1 MTALAH
7 WLTPELT
14 RTAAMTIL
22 HFVWQGAALAAIAAV
37 AMALFRSASARYNIA
52 VALLVCMVAAPAI
65 TFYVL
70 HQEHVARALLFRNIS
85 QTTVHGDA
93 VTITVAQDLVDR
105 AAALQQTVVPASADY
120 LPLLVEAWLIGVLL
134 LSLRPAAGFFALR
147 RIRRQH
153 AKAVS
158 ARLSERCLALQ
169 DRLGITRI
177 IRFCECVTLEAP
189 AVVGWLC
196 PVVYLPL
203 SAITGLSAAQLDAVI
218 AHELAHIKRLD
229 AFVNLFQI
237 AAETLLFY
245 HPAVW
250 WLSKRIRTERENCCD
265 DVAVAVCGDPT
276 SYARAL
282 ANMAEWQAA
291 PVMAMAVHSHP
302 LATRVARI
310 LGASKLGGNFGNGS
324 LAASVLCL
332 TASLIAG
339 HALLGASPA
348 APSPQASATS
358 AAPALVA
365 TPALPVLPASARAQA
380 QAVVAPVADAET
392 DPSAIVITAPAIATP
407 ITAAPAALAP
417 LAFLPTLPVVAD
429 DASQSTQQNSSDDH
443 VAPAPQ
449 ASSSYIDGLK
459 AAGLDHLSIEQLI
472 ALKTQHVTPE
482 YVRELY
488 AQGLHPSVDEI
499 IAMKVQSVGPE
510 YIKDMRDLGIDAD
523 VNTAIAMKVQ
533 NISAEYVK
541 IMKNLGLRA
550 DAEAAIAMK
559 VQGVTPQYVESLR
572 DLQLKLDVEDIVAL
586 KIQGVT
592 AEQAREL
599 KNLGLQLDG
608 SDLIALKIQG
618 VTPAYVRD
626 IAALGLKL
634 DSEKLVAMKIQG
646 VTPEYLKA
654 MKAAGLQLSVDDL
667 IAAKIQGITPEF
679 VERARSHG
687 FKNLD
692 LSKLMA
698 LQHSGVLD

>member
-14 RTAAMTIL
+14 RIAAMTIL
-22 HFVWQGAALAAIAAV
+22 HSVWQGAALAAIAAV
-37 AMALFRSASARYNIA
+37 AMVLFRSASTRYNIA
-52 VALLVCMVAAPAI
+52 VALLVCMVAAPAV

-70 HQEHVARALLFRNIS
+70 HQEQGAQSLRFRSIS
-85 QTTVHGDA
+85 QATVSGDA
-93 VTITVAQDLVDR
+93 VTITVAQDLVER
-105 AAALQQTVVPASADY
+105 AAALQPTVVPASTDY

-169 DRLGITRI
+169 DRLGIARV

-189 AVVGWLC
+189 AVIGWLC

-218 AHELAHIKRLD
+218 AHELAHIKRFD

-265 DVAVAVCGDPT
+265 DVAVAVCGDPA
-276 SYARAL
+276 SYAQAL

-291 PVMAMAVHSHP
+291 PVMAMALNSHP
-302 LATRVARI
+302 LAARVARI
-310 LGASKLGGNFGNGS
+310 LGVTKLRGSFGNGS

-332 TASLIAG
+332 TASLVAG
-339 HALLGASPA
+339 HALLSASHA
-348 APSPQASATS
+348 APVPQASTTS
-358 AAPALVA
+358 AAPAVA
-365 TPALPVLPASARAQA
+365 ATSAPASASASASAQVPRGVVA
-380 QAVVAPVADAET
+380 APGQIVVAPTVVDAET
-392 DPSAIVITAPAIATP
+392 DPNAIVITAPA
-407 ITAAPAALAP
+407 P
-417 LAFLPTLPVVAD
+417 LASLPPLPVVAD
-429 DASQSTQQNSSDDH
+429 DGFQSTKQDSSDDH

-449 ASSSYIDGLK
+449 ASSSYIDGMK
-459 AAGLDHLSIEQLI
+459 AAGLDHLTIDQLI

-482 YVRELY
+482 YVRELH

-499 IAMKVQSVGPE
+499 IAMKVQSIGPE
-510 YIKDMRDLGIDAD
+510 YIKDMHDLGIDAD

-541 IMKNLGLRA
+541 LMKNLGLKA

-586 KIQGVT
+586 KVQGVS

-599 KNLGLQLDG
+599 KNLGLKLDG

-618 VTPAYVRD
+618 VTPVYVRD
-626 IAALGLKL
+626 IEALGLKL
-634 DSEKLVAMKIQG
+634 DSEQLVAMKIQG
-646 VTPEYLKA
+646 VTPEYVKA

-679 VERARSHG
+679 VERVRSHG
-687 FKNLD
+687 FKDLD
-692 LSKLMA
+692 LSKLLA
-698 LQHSGVLD
+698 LKNSGVFN

>member
-22 HFVWQGAALAAIAAV
+22 HFVWQGAALAAIAAA
-37 AMALFRSASARYNIA
+37 AMALLRSAAARYNMA

-70 HQEHVARALLFRNIS
+70 HQAQVARALQS
-85 QTTVHGDA
+85 QMVSPVTVNGDA

-120 LPLLVEAWLIGVLL
+120 LPLLVEAWLCGVLL
-134 LSLRPAAGFFALR
+134 LSLRPTAGFFALR

-158 ARLSERCLALQ
+158 ARLNERCLALQ
-169 DRLGITRI
+169 ERLGITRI

-189 AVVGWLC
+189 AVIGWLC

-203 SAITGLSAAQLDAVI
+203 SAITGLSASQLDAVI

-265 DVAVAVCGDPT
+265 DVAVAVCGDPA
-276 SYARAL
+276 SYAQAL

-291 PVMAMAVHSHP
+291 PVMAMAVNRHP
-302 LATRVARI
+302 LAARVARI
-310 LGASKLGGNFGNGS
+310 LGASKLRGNFGNGS
-324 LAASVLCL
+324 LAASVFGL

-339 HALLGASPA
+339 HALLGASHA
-348 APSPQASATS
+348 APAPPASRTS
-358 AAPALVA
+358 AAPVVVA
-365 TPALPVLPASARAQA
+365 TPARPASAHAQT
-380 QAVVAPVADAET
+380 QGVVTPVADAQT
-392 DPSAIVITAPAIATP
+392 APSATITTAPATRIPNATAP
-407 ITAAPAALAP
+407 AAPAALA
-417 LAFLPTLPVVAD
+417 LLPTLPVAAD
-429 DASQSTQQNSSDDH
+429 DAAESTQQNSSDDRM
-443 VAPAPQ
+443 APAPP

-459 AAGLDHLSIEQLI
+459 AAGLDHLSIDQLI

-482 YVRELY
+482 YVRELH

-541 IMKNLGLRA
+541 VMKNLGLKA

-559 VQGVTPQYVESLR
+559 VQGVTPQYVEALR
-572 DLQLKLDVEDIVAL
+572 DLQLKLDVENIVAL
-586 KIQGVT
+586 KVQGVT

-599 KNLGLQLDG
+599 KDLGLQLDG

-626 IAALGLKL
+626 IEALGLKL

-646 VTPEYLKA
+646 VTPEYVKA

-692 LSKLMA
+692 LAKLMA
-698 LQHSGVLD
+698 LKHSGVLD

>member
-1 MTALAH
+1 MTAIAH

-14 RTAAMTIL
+14 HTAAMTIL
-22 HFVWQGAALAAIAAV
+22 HFVWQGAALAAVAAA

-52 VALLVCMVAAPAI
+52 VTVLVCMVAAPAV

-70 HQEHVARALLFRNIS
+70 HQEQAARSLRFRNIS
-85 QTTVHGDA
+85 QTTVSGDA
-93 VTITVAQDLVDR
+93 VTITVAQDLVER
-105 AAALQQTVVPASADY
+105 AAALQQTVVPVSTDY

-169 DRLGITRI
+169 DRLGITRV

-189 AVVGWLC
+189 AVIGWLC

-218 AHELAHIKRLD
+218 AHELAHIKRFD

-237 AAETLLFY
+237 GAETLLFY

-265 DVAVAVCGDPT
+265 DVAVAVCGDPA
-276 SYARAL
+276 SYAQAL

-291 PVMAMAVHSHP
+291 PVMAMAVNSHP
-302 LATRVARI
+302 LAARVARI
-310 LGASKLGGNFGNGS
+310 LGVTKLRGSFGNGS

-332 TASLIAG
+332 TASLVAG
-339 HALLGASPA
+339 HALLGASHA
-348 APSPQASATS
+348 APAPQDTATSASPVVAATSATS
-358 AAPALVA
+358 P
-365 TPALPVLPASARAQA
+365 PASASVQA
-380 QAVVAPVADAET
+380 PRAVVAAPGQVVIAPVVVDAET
-392 DPSAIVITAPAIATP
+392 DPNAIVITAPA
-407 ITAAPAALAP
+407 P
-417 LAFLPTLPVVAD
+417 LASLPPLSVVAD
-429 DASQSTQQNSSDDH
+429 DGFQSTKQDSSDDH

-449 ASSSYIDGLK
+449 ASSSYIDGIK
-459 AAGLDHLSIEQLI
+459 AAGLDHLSIDQLI

-482 YVRELY
+482 YVRELH

-499 IAMKVQSVGPE
+499 IAMRAQSVGPE
-510 YIKDMRDLGIDAD
+510 YIKDMRELGIDAD

-541 IMKNLGLRA
+541 VMKNLGLKA

-559 VQGVTPQYVESLR
+559 VQGVTPQYVEALR

-586 KIQGVT
+586 KVQGVT
-592 AEQAREL
+592 PEQAREL

-626 IAALGLKL
+626 IEALGLKL
-634 DSEKLVAMKIQG
+634 DSEQLVAMKIQG
-646 VTPEYLKA
+646 VTPEYIKA

-667 IAAKIQGITPEF
+667 IAARIQGITPEF
-679 VERARSHG
+679 VEKARSHG
-687 FKNLD
+687 FKDLD

-698 LQHSGVLD
+698 LKHSGVLD

>member
-22 HFVWQGAALAAIAAV
+22 HFVWQGAALAAVAAV

-65 TFYVL
+65 TFCVL
-70 HQEHVARALLFRNIS
+70 HQEQVARALRLRNIS
-85 QTTVHGDA
+85 QTTVTGGVA
-93 VTITVAQDLVDR
+93 TITVAQELVDR
-105 AAALQQTVVPASADY
+105 ATALQQTVGPASADY

-153 AKAVS
+153 AKAVG

-169 DRLGITRI
+169 DRLGITRV

-189 AVVGWLC
+189 AVIGWLC

-218 AHELAHIKRLD
+218 AHELAHIKRFD
-229 AFVNLFQI
+229 AFVNLFQM

-250 WLSKRIRTERENCCD
+250 WLSKRIRAERENCCD
-265 DVAVAVCGDPT
+265 DVAVAVCGDPA
-276 SYARAL
+276 SYAQAL

-302 LATRVARI
+302 LAARVARI
-310 LGASKLGGNFGNGS
+310 LGASKLRGNFGNGS

-339 HALLGASPA
+339 HALLGASRA
-348 APSPQASATS
+348 APAPQASATG
-358 AAPALVA
+358 PALLA
-365 TPALPVLPASARAQA
+365 TPVLHASPRAQA
-380 QAVVAPVADAET
+380 QAGLAPAADAESG
-392 DPSAIVITAPAIATP
+392 PSAIVITAPGLATP
-407 ITAAPAALAP
+407 NTAAPAARLAP
-417 LAFLPTLPVVAD
+417 LALLPTLPVVAD
-429 DASQSTQQNSSDDH
+429 EASQSTPQNSSDDH

-449 ASSSYIDGLK
+449 TSSSYIDGLK
-459 AAGLDHLSIEQLI
+459 AAGLDHLSIDQLI

-488 AQGLHPSVDEI
+488 AEGLHPSVDEI

-510 YIKDMRDLGIDAD
+510 YIKDMRDLGIAAD

-541 IMKNLGLRA
+541 VMKNLGLKA

-572 DLQLKLDVEDIVAL
+572 DLQLQLDVEDIVAL

-646 VTPEYLKA
+646 VTPEYVKA
-654 MKAAGLQLSVDDL
+654 MKAAGLQLSVDDV

-687 FKNLD
+687 FQNLD
-692 LSKLMA
+692 LSRLLA

>member
-52 VALLVCMVAAPAI
+52 VVLLVCMVAVPAF

-70 HQEHVARALLFRNIS
+70 HQEQAARSLRFS
-85 QTTVHGDA
+85 ETTANGDT
-93 VTITVAQDLVDR
+93 VTITVAQDLIER
-105 AAALQQTVVPASADY
+105 AVALQPTVVSASTDY

-169 DRLGITRI
+169 DRLGITRV

-189 AVVGWLC
+189 AVIGWLC

-218 AHELAHIKRLD
+218 AHELAHIKRFD

-265 DVAVAVCGDPT
+265 DVAVAVCGDPA
-276 SYARAL
+276 SYAQAL

-291 PVMAMAVHSHP
+291 PVMAMAVNSHP
-302 LATRVARI
+302 LAARVARI
-310 LGASKLGGNFGNGS
+310 LGVTKLRGSFGNGS

-332 TASLIAG
+332 TASLVAG
-339 HALLGASPA
+339 HALLGASHA
-348 APSPQASATS
+348 APAPQASATS
-358 AAPALVA
+358 AAPAVA
-365 TPALPVLPASARAQA
+365 ATFAASAPASISVKAPRAA
-380 QAVVAPVADAET
+380 VTAPGQAVVASVVVDAET
-392 DPSAIVITAPAIATP
+392 DPNAIVITAPA
-407 ITAAPAALAP
+407 P
-417 LAFLPTLPVVAD
+417 LASLPPLPVVAD
-429 DASQSTQQNSSDDH
+429 DGFQSTKQDSSDDH
-443 VAPAPQ
+443 VAPSPQ
-449 ASSSYIDGLK
+449 ASASYIDGMK
-459 AAGLDHLSIEQLI
+459 ASGLDHLTIDQLV

-482 YVRELY
+482 YVRELH

-499 IAMKVQSVGPE
+499 IAMKVQSIGPE
-510 YIKDMRDLGIDAD
+510 YIKDMHELGIDAD

-541 IMKNLGLRA
+541 LMKNLGLKA

-572 DLQLKLDVEDIVAL
+572 DLQLKLDVEHIVAL
-586 KIQGVT
+586 KVQGVS

-599 KNLGLQLDG
+599 KSLGLKLDG

-626 IAALGLKL
+626 IEALGLKL
-634 DSEKLVAMKIQG
+634 DSEQLVAMKIQG
-646 VTPEYLKA
+646 VTPEYVKA
-654 MKAAGLQLSVDDL
+654 MKGAGLQLTVDDL

-687 FKNLD
+687 FKDLD

-698 LQHSGVLD
+698 LKHSGVLD

>member
-1 MTALAH
+1 MTAIAH

-14 RTAAMTIL
+14 HTAAMTIL
-22 HFVWQGAALAAIAAV
+22 HFVWQGAALAAVAAA

-52 VALLVCMVAAPAI
+52 VTVLVCMVAAPAV

-70 HQEHVARALLFRNIS
+70 HQEQAARSLRFRNIS
-85 QTTVHGDA
+85 QTTVSGDA
-93 VTITVAQDLVDR
+93 VTITVAQDLVER
-105 AAALQQTVVPASADY
+105 AAALQQTVVPVSTDY

-169 DRLGITRI
+169 DRLGITRV

-189 AVVGWLC
+189 AVIGWLC

-218 AHELAHIKRLD
+218 AHELAHIKRFD

-237 AAETLLFY
+237 GAETLLFY

-265 DVAVAVCGDPT
+265 DVAVAVCGDPA
-276 SYARAL
+276 SYAQAL

-291 PVMAMAVHSHP
+291 PVMAMAVNSHP
-302 LATRVARI
+302 LAARVARI
-310 LGASKLGGNFGNGS
+310 LGVTKLRGSFGNGS

-332 TASLIAG
+332 TASLVAG
-339 HALLGASPA
+339 HALLGASHA
-348 APSPQASATS
+348 APAPQDTATSASPVVAAASATS
-358 AAPALVA
+358 P
-365 TPALPVLPASARAQA
+365 PASASVQA
-380 QAVVAPVADAET
+380 PRAVVAAPGQVVIAPVVVDAET
-392 DPSAIVITAPAIATP
+392 DPNAIVITAPA
-407 ITAAPAALAP
+407 P
-417 LAFLPTLPVVAD
+417 LASLPPLSVVAD
-429 DASQSTQQNSSDDH
+429 DGFQSTKQDSSDDH

-449 ASSSYIDGLK
+449 ASSSYIDGMK
-459 AAGLDHLSIEQLI
+459 AAGLDHLSIDQLI

-482 YVRELY
+482 YVRELH

-499 IAMKVQSVGPE
+499 IAMRAQSVGPE
-510 YIKDMRDLGIDAD
+510 YIKDMRELGIDAD

-541 IMKNLGLRA
+541 VMKNLGLKA

-559 VQGVTPQYVESLR
+559 VQGVTPQYVEALR

-586 KIQGVT
+586 KVQGVT
-592 AEQAREL
+592 PEQAREL

-626 IAALGLKL
+626 IEALGLKL
-634 DSEKLVAMKIQG
+634 DSEQLVAMKIQG
-646 VTPEYLKA
+646 VTPEYIKA

-679 VERARSHG
+679 VEKARSHG
-687 FKNLD
+687 FKDLD

-698 LQHSGVLD
+698 LKHSGVLD

>member
-22 HFVWQGAALAAIAAV
+22 HFVWQGAALAAVAAV

-52 VALLVCMVAAPAI
+52 VTLLVCMVAAPAI

-70 HQEHVARALLFRNIS
+70 HQEPAAQARQLRNVS
-85 QTTVHGDA
+85 QTNVNGDA
-93 VTITVAQDLVDR
+93 VTLTVAQDLVER
-105 AAALQQTVVPASADY
+105 ATALQQTAAPASTDY

-169 DRLGITRI
+169 DRLGISRV

-189 AVVGWLC
+189 AVIGWLC

-218 AHELAHIKRLD
+218 AHELAHIKRFD

-265 DVAVAVCGDPT
+265 DVAVAVCGDPA
-276 SYARAL
+276 SYAQAL

-291 PVMAMAVHSHP
+291 PVMAMAVNSHP
-302 LATRVARI
+302 LAARVARI
-310 LGASKLGGNFGNGS
+310 LGATKLRGNFGNGS

-332 TASLIAG
+332 TASLVAG
-339 HALLGASPA
+339 HALLSASNA
-348 APSPQASATS
+348 AQAPQASATS
-358 AAPALVA
+358 AAPTVA
-365 TPALPVLPASARAQA
+365 TTSAASASASASAKAPRAA
-380 QAVVAPVADAET
+380 ATAPSQAVVAPVVVDAET
-392 DPSAIVITAPAIATP
+392 DPNAIVITAPAIA
-407 ITAAPAALAP
+407 P
-417 LAFLPTLPVVAD
+417 LPPLPVVAD
-429 DASQSTQQNSSDDH
+429 AGFQSTQQDSSDDH
-443 VAPAPQ
+443 IAPAPQ
-449 ASSSYIDGLK
+449 ASSSYIDGMK
-459 AAGLDHLSIEQLI
+459 AAGLDHLTIDQLI

-482 YVRELY
+482 YVRELH

-541 IMKNLGLRA
+541 
-550 DAEAAIAMK
+550 
-559 VQGVTPQYVESLR
+559 P
-572 DLQLKLDVEDIVAL
+572 
-586 KIQGVT
+586 
-592 AEQAREL
+592 
-599 KNLGLQLDG
+599 
-608 SDLIALKIQG
+608 
-618 VTPAYVRD
+618 
-626 IAALGLKL
+626 
-634 DSEKLVAMKIQG
+634 
-646 VTPEYLKA
+646 
-654 MKAAGLQLSVDDL
+654 
-667 IAAKIQGITPEF
+667 
-679 VERARSHG
+679 
-687 FKNLD
+687 
-692 LSKLMA
+692 
-698 LQHSGVLD
+698 

>member
-14 RTAAMTIL
+14 RTTAMTIL
-22 HFVWQGAALAAIAAV
+22 HFVWQGAALAAAAAA

-52 VALLVCMVAAPAI
+52 VTLLVCMVAAPAI

-70 HQEHVARALLFRNIS
+70 HQEQVAQSLQFRNIS
-85 QTTVHGDA
+85 QATVNGDV
-93 VTITVAQDLVDR
+93 VTVTVAQDLVER
-105 AAALQQTVVPASADY
+105 AAALEQTAVPASPDY
-120 LPLLVEAWLIGVLL
+120 LPLLVEAWLMGVLL

-147 RIRRQH
+147 RIRRRH

-169 DRLGITRI
+169 DRLGITRV

-189 AVVGWLC
+189 AVIGWLC

-218 AHELAHIKRLD
+218 AHELAHIKRFD

-265 DVAVAVCGDPT
+265 DVAVAVCGDPA
-276 SYARAL
+276 SYAQAL

-291 PVMAMAVHSHP
+291 PVMAMAVNSHP
-302 LATRVARI
+302 LAARVARI
-310 LGASKLGGNFGNGS
+310 LGATKLRGNFGNGS

-339 HALLGASPA
+339 HALLGASHAAA
-348 APSPQASATS
+348 APQAPETSTAPVVAATS
-358 AAPALVA
+358 AASA
-365 TPALPVLPASARAQA
+365 PASPSAKAPARAQA
-380 QAVVAPVADAET
+380 AIASVVVDAET
-392 DPSAIVITAPAIATP
+392 DPNAIVITAPAS
-407 ITAAPAALAP
+407 LAP
-417 LAFLPTLPVVAD
+417 LPPLPVVAD
-429 DASQSTQQNSSDDH
+429 DGFQSTQQDSSDDH
-443 VAPAPQ
+443 VAPSPN
-449 ASSSYIDGLK
+449 ASARSSYIDGLK
-459 AAGLDHLSIEQLI
+459 AAGLDHLSIDQLI

-482 YVRELY
+482 YVRELH

-510 YIKDMRDLGIDAD
+510 YIKDMRELGIDAD

-533 NISAEYVK
+533 NISAEYVQAL
-541 IMKNLGLRA
+541 KNLGLKA

-572 DLQLKLDVEDIVAL
+572 HLQLKLDVENIVAL
-586 KIQGVT
+586 KVQGVS

-626 IAALGLKL
+626 IEALGLKL
-634 DSEKLVAMKIQG
+634 DSEQLVAMKIQG
-646 VTPEYLKA
+646 VAPEYIKA

-698 LQHSGVLD
+698 LKHSGVLD

>member
-7 WLTPELT
+7 WLTPELS

-37 AMALFRSASARYNIA
+37 AMALFRSASARYNLA
-52 VALLVCMVAAPAI
+52 VALLVCMVAAPAT

-70 HQEHVARALLFRNIS
+70 HQEQVARALQFRNIS
-85 QTTVHGDA
+85 ETTVHGAA

-105 AAALQQTVVPASADY
+105 AAALRQTVVPASADY

-134 LSLRPAAGFFALR
+134 LSLRPAAGFLALR

-153 AKAVS
+153 GKAVS

-169 DRLGITRI
+169 DRLGISRV

-189 AVVGWLC
+189 AVIGWLC

-218 AHELAHIKRLD
+218 AHELAHIKRFD

-265 DVAVAVCGDPT
+265 DVAVAVCGDPA
-276 SYARAL
+276 SYAQAL
-282 ANMAEWQAA
+282 ANMAAWQAA
-291 PVMAMAVHSHP
+291 PAMAMAVHSHP
-302 LATRVARI
+302 LAARVARI
-310 LGASKLGGNFGNGS
+310 LGASKLRGNFGNGS

-339 HALLGASPA
+339 HALLGASHA
-348 APSPQASATS
+348 APAPQASATS
-358 AAPALVA
+358 AAPALLA
-365 TPALPVLPASARAQA
+365 TPALPASARAPA

-392 DPSAIVITAPAIATP
+392 DPSPIVITAPTLATAN
-407 ITAAPAALAP
+407 TAAPAALAP
-417 LAFLPTLPVVAD
+417 LALLPTLPVAAD

-459 AAGLDHLSIEQLI
+459 AAGLDHLSIDQLI

-541 IMKNLGLRA
+541 VMKNLGLKA

-634 DSEKLVAMKIQG
+634 DSEKLLAMKIQG
-646 VTPEYLKA
+646 VTPEYVKA

>member
-52 VALLVCMVAAPAI
+52 VALLICMVASPVM

-70 HQEHVARALLFRNIS
+70 HQVQAAQSMRIRNIS
-85 QTTVHGDA
+85 QTTPNGDA
-93 VTITVAQDLVDR
+93 VAIIVAQDLVER
-105 AAALQQTVVPASADY
+105 AAALQQTVVPVSTDY

-134 LSLRPAAGFFALR
+134 LGLRPAAGFFALR

-153 AKAVS
+153 SKAVS

-169 DRLGITRI
+169 DRLGITRV

-189 AVVGWLC
+189 AVIGWLC

-218 AHELAHIKRLD
+218 AHELAHIKRFD
-229 AFVNLFQI
+229 VFVNLFQI

-265 DVAVAVCGDPT
+265 DVAVAVCGDPA
-276 SYARAL
+276 SYAQAL

-291 PVMAMAVHSHP
+291 PVMAMAVNSHP
-302 LATRVARI
+302 LAARVARI
-310 LGASKLGGNFGNGS
+310 LGVTKLRGSFGNGS

-332 TASLIAG
+332 TASLVAG
-339 HALLGASPA
+339 HALLGASHA
-348 APSPQASATS
+348 APAPQTPETSTAPVVAATS
-358 AAPALVA
+358 AASA
-365 TPALPVLPASARAQA
+365 PASPSAKAPARAQA
-380 QAVVAPVADAET
+380 AFASVVVDAET
-392 DPSAIVITAPAIATP
+392 DPNAIVITAPA
-407 ITAAPAALAP
+407 P
-417 LAFLPTLPVVAD
+417 LASLPPLPLVAD
-429 DASQSTQQNSSDDH
+429 DGFQSTQQDSSDDH
-443 VAPAPQ
+443 VAPSPQ
-449 ASSSYIDGLK
+449 ASSSYIDGMK
-459 AAGLDHLSIEQLI
+459 AAGLDHLSIDQLI

-482 YVRELY
+482 YVRELH
-488 AQGLHPSVDEI
+488 AQGVHPSVDEI
-499 IAMKVQSVGPE
+499 IAMRVQSVGPE
-510 YIKDMRDLGIDAD
+510 YIKDMRELGIDAD
-523 VNTAIAMKVQ
+523 VNTAISMKVQ

-541 IMKNLGLRA
+541 VMKNLGLKA

-559 VQGVTPQYVESLR
+559 VQGVTPQYVEALR

-586 KIQGVT
+586 KVQGVT
-592 AEQAREL
+592 PEQAREL

-626 IAALGLKL
+626 IEALGLKL
-634 DSEKLVAMKIQG
+634 DSEQLVAMKIQG
-646 VTPEYLKA
+646 VTPEYIKA

-679 VERARSHG
+679 VEEARSHG
-687 FKNLD
+687 FKDLD

-698 LQHSGVLD
+698 LKNSGVLN

>member
-37 AMALFRSASARYNIA
+37 AMALFDSASARYNVA
-52 VALLVCMVAAPAI
+52 VVLLASMVAAPAI

-70 HQEHVARALLFRNIS
+70 FPGQVTRAPQFRNIS
-85 QTTVHGDA
+85 QAPAHGDA
-93 VTITVAQDLVDR
+93 VTVTVAQGLADR
-105 AAALQQTVVPASADY
+105 AAALQQMVVPASADY

-158 ARLSERCLALQ
+158 ARLGERCLALQ

-189 AVVGWLC
+189 AVIGWLC

-218 AHELAHIKRLD
+218 AHELAHIKRFD

-265 DVAVAVCGDPT
+265 DVALAVCGDPA
-276 SYARAL
+276 SYAQAL

-291 PVMAMAVHSHP
+291 PVMAMAVNSHP
-302 LATRVARI
+302 LAARVARI
-310 LGASKLGGNFGNGS
+310 LGASKLRGNFGNAS
-324 LAASVLCL
+324 LAASVLGL

-339 HALLGASPA
+339 HALLGASHAAA
-348 APSPQASATS
+348 APQGSATS
-358 AAPALVA
+358 AAPALLT
-365 TPALPVLPASARAQA
+365 TPAPPASARAQA

-392 DPSAIVITAPAIATP
+392 DASAIVITGPAIATP
-407 ITAAPAALAP
+407 NSAAPARRAPVAL
-417 LAFLPTLPVVAD
+417 LLTLPVVAD
-429 DASQSTQQNSSDDH
+429 DASQSAQQNSSDDH
-443 VAPAPQ
+443 EAPAPP

-482 YVRELY
+482 YVRELH

-541 IMKNLGLRA
+541 VMKNLGLKA

-559 VQGVTPQYVESLR
+559 VQGVTPEYVESLR
-572 DLQLKLDVEDIVAL
+572 DLQLKLDVQDIVAL
-586 KIQGVT
+586 KVQGVT

-618 VTPAYVRD
+618 VTPVYVRD
-626 IAALGLKL
+626 IEALGLKL

-646 VTPEYLKA
+646 VTPEYVKA

-692 LSKLMA
+692 LAKLMA

>member
-22 HFVWQGAALAAIAAV
+22 HFLWQGAALAALAAV

-52 VALLVCMVAAPAI
+52 VALLVCMVAAPAS
-65 TFYVL
+65 TFWVL
-70 HQEHVARALLFRNIS
+70 HQEQVARGLQFRNVP
-85 QTTVHGDA
+85 QTAAPGGA
-93 VTITVAQDLVDR
+93 VTITVAQEVVDR
-105 AAALQQTVVPASADY
+105 AAALPETVVPASADY
-120 LPLLVEAWLIGVLL
+120 LPLLVEAWLTGVLL

-147 RIRRQH
+147 RMRRQH
-153 AKAVS
+153 ARAVS

-169 DRLGITRI
+169 DRLGITRV

-189 AVVGWLC
+189 AVIGWLC

-218 AHELAHIKRLD
+218 AHELAHIKRFD

-265 DVAVAVCGDPT
+265 DVAVAVCGDPA
-276 SYARAL
+276 SYAQAL

-291 PVMAMAVHSHP
+291 PVMAMAVNRHP
-302 LATRVARI
+302 LAARVARI
-310 LGASKLGGNFGNGS
+310 LGASKLRGNFGNGS

-339 HALLGASPA
+339 HALLGASHA
-348 APSPQASATS
+348 APAPQASATS

-365 TPALPVLPASARAQA
+365 TPALPAPARAPA
-380 QAVVAPVADAET
+380 QAVAAPTAHAEADPGAM
-392 DPSAIVITAPAIATP
+392 VVTAPAITTP
-407 ITAAPAALAP
+407 HTAPAALAP
-417 LAFLPTLPVVAD
+417 LALLPTLPVVAD
-429 DASQSTQQNSSDDH
+429 DASPATQQDSSDDH

-459 AAGLDHLSIEQLI
+459 AAGLDHLSIDQLI

-482 YVRELY
+482 YVRELF

-510 YIKDMRDLGIDAD
+510 YLKDLRDLGIDAD

-541 IMKNLGLRA
+541 VMKNLGLKA

-608 SDLIALKIQG
+608 SELIALKIQG

-626 IAALGLKL
+626 IEALGLKL

-646 VTPEYLKA
+646 VTPEYVKA

-698 LQHSGVLD
+698 LKHSGVLD

>member
-22 HFVWQGAALAAIAAV
+22 HFVWQGAALAAIAAA

-52 VALLVCMVAAPAI
+52 VTLLVCMVAAPAI

-70 HQEHVARALLFRNIS
+70 RQEQAAQSQRYRNIS
-85 QTTVHGDA
+85 TTSVNGDA
-93 VTITVAQDLVDR
+93 LTITVAQDLVER
-105 AAALQQTVVPASADY
+105 AAALQQRVVPASADY

-169 DRLGITRI
+169 DRLGITRV
-177 IRFCECVTLEAP
+177 IRFCECLTLEAP
-189 AVVGWLC
+189 AVIGWLC

-218 AHELAHIKRLD
+218 AHELAHIKRFD
-229 AFVNLFQI
+229 AFVNVFQI
-237 AAETLLFY
+237 VAETLLFY

-265 DVAVAVCGDPT
+265 DVAVAVCGDPA
-276 SYARAL
+276 SYAQAL

-291 PVMAMAVHSHP
+291 PVLAMAVNRHP
-302 LATRVARI
+302 LAARVARI
-310 LGASKLGGNFGNGS
+310 LGASKLRGNFGNGS
-324 LAASVLCL
+324 VAASVLGL
-332 TASLIAG
+332 TASLVAG
-339 HALLGASPA
+339 HVLLGTSHA
-348 APSPQASATS
+348 APVPQASQTS
-358 AAPALVA
+358 AAPALTA
-365 TPALPVLPASARAQA
+365 TSAASASVPVGARAEAQA
-380 QAVVAPVADAET
+380 QAAIAPVVDAET
-392 DPSAIVITAPAIATP
+392 DPSAIVITAPEP
-407 ITAAPAALAP
+407 LAP
-417 LAFLPTLPVVAD
+417 LPPLPVVAD
-429 DASQSTQQNSSDDH
+429 DGFQSTQPDSSDNH
-443 VAPAPQ
+443 IARAPQ
-449 ASSSYIDGLK
+449 ATSSYIDGLN
-459 AAGLDHLSIEQLI
+459 AAGLNNLSIDQLI

-482 YVRELY
+482 YVRELH

-510 YIKDMRDLGIDAD
+510 YIKDMRELGIDAD

-541 IMKNLGLRA
+541 LMKNLGLKT
-550 DAEAAIAMK
+550 DAEGAIAMK

-586 KIQGVT
+586 KVQGVS

-599 KNLGLQLDG
+599 KSLGLQLDG

-634 DSEKLVAMKIQG
+634 DSERLVAMKIQG
-646 VTPEYLKA
+646 VTPEYIKA

-667 IAAKIQGITPEF
+667 IAAKIQGLTPEF

-698 LQHSGVLD
+698 LKHSGVLD